1 MMKNLNDLL
10 ERLRKFK
17 KDRDWE
23 KYHNPKDVAI
33 SVVIEASELLEIFQW
48 IEPSELPGVVEE
60 RMDRIKDEIADVFL
74 YLLSLCDALNL
85 DILKI
90 SFEKLEK
97 NEKKYP
103 VERFKGTRR
112 KYNEFPLE
120 DG

>member
-1 MMKNLNDLL
+1 
-10 ERLRKFK
+10 
-17 KDRDWE
+17 
-23 KYHNPKDVAI
+23 
-33 SVVIEASELLEIFQW
+33 
-48 IEPSELPGVVEE
+48 
-60 RMDRIKDEIADVFL
+60 
-74 YLLSLCDALNL
+74 L